1 MTDAAVDGEE
11 LAEAP
16 AGRWRVLRDHKRLV
30 MAAGALAVVAMFCGG
45 FVAFGGVSALTGGKP
60 AESAGHGGTGAG
72 AAAGGD
78 ALLDFDD
85 IVVNITGTTADG
97 ASAARYLKIH
107 LALVYPE
114 SPDAE
119 AAMAEKKP
127 FIRDTFTGFLRQM
140 TVEDLRG
147 SIGLIK
153 LKAELLKRARAVVG
167 DNTPSEVLISDLVVQ

>member
-1 MTDAAVDGEE
+1 MIDAAIDEE
-11 LAEAP
+11 EVAEAP
-16 AGRWRVLRDHKRLV
+16 ETRWRTLRDHKRLV
-30 MAAGALAVVAMFCGG
+30 MAAGALAVVAMLCGG
-45 FVAFGGVSALTGGKP
+45 FVAFGGVSALIGGSA
-60 AESAGHGGTGAG
+60 AESAGHGASGAAG
-72 AAAGGD
+72 AD

-85 IVVNITGTTADG
+85 IVVNITETAADG
-97 ASAARYLKIH
+97 TSAARYLKLH

-119 AAMAEKKP
+119 AKMAEKKP

-167 DNTPSEVLISDLVVQ
+167 DDTPSEILISDLVVQ

>member
-1 MTDAAVDGEE
+1 MIDAAIDEE
-11 LAEAP
+11 EVAEAP
-16 AGRWRVLRDHKRLV
+16 ETRWRTLRDHKRLV

-45 FVAFGGVSALTGGKP
+45 FVAFGGVSALTGGSA
-60 AESAGHGGTGAG
+60 AESAGHGASGAAG
-72 AAAGGD
+72 AD

-85 IVVNITGTTADG
+85 IVVNITETTADG
-97 ASAARYLKIH
+97 TPAARYLKIH

-119 AAMAEKKP
+119 AKMAEKKP

-167 DNTPSEVLISDLVVQ
+167 DDTPSEILISDLVVQ

>member
-1 MTDAAVDGEE
+1 MIDAAIDEE
-11 LAEAP
+11 EVAEAP
-16 AGRWRVLRDHKRLV
+16 ETRWRTLRDHKRLV

-45 FVAFGGVSALTGGKP
+45 FVAFGGVSALTGGS
-60 AESAGHGGTGAG
+60 AADSAGHGASGAAG
-72 AAAGGD
+72 AD

-85 IVVNITGTTADG
+85 IVVNITETTADG
-97 ASAARYLKIH
+97 TSAARYLKLH

-119 AAMAEKKP
+119 AKMAEKKP

-167 DNTPSEVLISDLVVQ
+167 NDTPSEILISDLVVQ

>member
-1 MTDAAVDGEE
+1 MTDAAVDEE
-11 LAEAP
+11 VVAEAP
-16 AGRWRVLRDHKRLV
+16 ETRWRALRDHKRLV

-45 FVAFGGVSALTGGKP
+45 FVAFGGVSALTGGSA
-60 AESAGHGGTGAG
+60 AESAGHGASDAAG
-72 AAAGGD
+72 AD

-85 IVVNITGTTADG
+85 IVVNITETTADG
-97 ASAARYLKIH
+97 TPAARYLKIH

-119 AAMAEKKP
+119 AKMAEKKP
-127 FIRDTFTGFLRQM
+127 FMRDTFTGFLRQM

-167 DNTPSEVLISDLVVQ
+167 DDTPSEILISDLVVQ

>member
-1 MTDAAVDGEE
+1 MFDAAVDEE
-11 LAEAP
+11 EVAEAP
-16 AGRWRVLRDHKRLV
+16 ETRWRTLRDHKRLV

-45 FVAFGGVSALTGGKP
+45 FVAFGGVSALTGGSA
-60 AESAGHGGTGAG
+60 AESAGHGASGAAG
-72 AAAGGD
+72 AD

-85 IVVNITGTTADG
+85 IVVNITETTADG
-97 ASAARYLKIH
+97 TPAARYLKLH

-119 AAMAEKKP
+119 AKMAEKKP

-167 DNTPSEVLISDLVVQ
+167 DDTPSEILISDLVVQ

>member
-1 MTDAAVDGEE
+1 MIDAAIDEE
-11 LAEAP
+11 EVAEAP
-16 AGRWRVLRDHKRLV
+16 ETRWRTLRDHKRLV

-45 FVAFGGVSALTGGKP
+45 FVAFGGVSALTGGSA
-60 AESAGHGGTGAG
+60 AESAGHGASGAAG
-72 AAAGGD
+72 AD

-85 IVVNITGTTADG
+85 IVVNITEATADG
-97 ASAARYLKIH
+97 TSAARYLKIH

-119 AAMAEKKP
+119 AKMAEKKP

-167 DNTPSEVLISDLVVQ
+167 DDTPSEILISDLVVQ

>member
-1 MTDAAVDGEE
+1 MIDAAIDEE
-11 LAEAP
+11 EVAEAP
-16 AGRWRVLRDHKRLV
+16 GTRWRTLRDHKRLV

-45 FVAFGGVSALTGGKP
+45 FVAFGGVSALTGGSA
-60 AESAGHGGTGAG
+60 AEPAGHGASGAAG
-72 AAAGGD
+72 AD

-85 IVVNITGTTADG
+85 IVVNITETTADG
-97 ASAARYLKIH
+97 TPAARYLKIH

-119 AAMAEKKP
+119 AKMAEKKP

-167 DNTPSEVLISDLVVQ
+167 DDTPSEILISDLVVQ

>member
-1 MTDAAVDGEE
+1 MIDAAIDEE
-11 LAEAP
+11 EVAEAP
-16 AGRWRVLRDHKRLV
+16 ETRWRTLRDHKRLV

-45 FVAFGGVSALTGGKP
+45 FVAFGGVSALTGGSA
-60 AESAGHGGTGAG
+60 AESAGHGASGAAG
-72 AAAGGD
+72 AD

-85 IVVNITGTTADG
+85 IVVNITETTADG
-97 ASAARYLKIH
+97 TSAARYLKIH

-114 SPDAE
+114 SHEADAE
-119 AAMAEKKP
+119 MTAKKP

-167 DNTPSEVLISDLVVQ
+167 DDTPSEILISDLVVQ

>member
-1 MTDAAVDGEE
+1 MIDAAIDEE
-11 LAEAP
+11 EVAEAP
-16 AGRWRVLRDHKRLV
+16 ETRWRTLRDHKRLV

-45 FVAFGGVSALTGGKP
+45 FVAFGGVSALTGGS
-60 AESAGHGGTGAG
+60 AADSAGHGASGAAG
-72 AAAGGD
+72 AD

-85 IVVNITGTTADG
+85 IVVNITETTAEG
-97 ASAARYLKIH
+97 TPAARYLKIH

-114 SPDAE
+114 SADAE
-119 AAMAEKKP
+119 AKMAEKKP

-167 DNTPSEVLISDLVVQ
+167 DDTPSEILISDLVVQ